1 MPSNYCSAR
10 NFVKKNYARIPKLCS
25 GFPKLWSQNDVDSVQ
40 RGAQMRNNDTKLSC
54 YWGWE
59 ENTSIEMEIM
69 KTKIFFSDSEF
80 ERFLERD
87 TG

>member
-1 MPSNYCSAR
+1 MHFEWYPAVYLAKAINADRYIYR
-10 NFVKKNYARIPKLCS
+10 KKKRAFFLLANTIRL
-25 GFPKLWSQNDVDSVQ
+25 NE
-40 RGAQMRNNDTKLSC
+40 QMLSR
-54 YWGWE
+54 YWVWE

-69 KTKIFFSDSEF
+69 KTKIFFSDSGF